1 MHYSMNMMIRRYKNK
16 IEYVSSGLR
25 RQIAAGKLK
34 PGMRLASSAAI
45 AQEFSVSLM
54 TADRA
59 IRQLAAEGLLK
70 RITGCGTFIRSNRET
85 LLICIKDPVVR
96 NSLFQRENLYRENTY
111 PIIERE
117 FLKYD
122 AKIQYVKTWEKLEN
136 LNPDGILCSDI
147 PPPDFERKVP
157 IALFLNYRLFD
168 EPLIQCVPDLQ
179 GVMLRICSRLA
190 HKKIRRIY
198 VTANPA
204 SRIRYFANAF
214 LSWLEKFGLKS
225 KVEYS
230 EASIT
235 AKLLPF
241 HLGYQYGMGLPDV
254 HQCVIFATSDFR
266 ASGILK
272 ALDERGFRPGE
283 YDLISCNNWEA
294 YGYHPFP
301 RARLTSIDFRRE
313 ECLREIVR
321 LLCETIRQPQEG
333 QIRIVK
339 FPAVLKIRES
349 GLQ

>member
-85 LLICIKDPVVR
+85 LLICIKDSVVR

-117 FLKYD
+117 FLKYE
-122 AKIQYVKTWEKLEN
+122 AKIQYVKTWEELNN
-136 LNPDGILCSDI
+136 LNPSGILCSDI
-147 PPPDFERKVP
+147 PPLDFERTVP
-157 IALFLNYRLFD
+157 VALFRNYRLVND
-168 EPLIQCVPDLQ
+168 PLIQCVPDLAD
-179 GVMLRICSRLA
+179 VMRDICSRLV

-198 VTANPA
+198 ISTTSD
-204 SRIRYFANAF
+204 SRIRYFFDTF
-214 LSWLEKFGLKS
+214 LEWLEKFGLTS
-225 KVEYS
+225 KVEHS
-230 EASIT
+230 ESSFT
-235 AKLLPF
+235 PTLLPF
-241 HLGYQYGMGLPDV
+241 QLGYQYGMSLPDV
-254 HQCVIFATSDFR
+254 SHCAIFATSDFR

-272 ALDERGFRPGE
+272 ALDARGYRPGQ

-294 YGYHPFP
+294 YGYRPFQHS
-301 RARLTSIDFRRE
+301 RLTSIDFRRE
-313 ECLREIVR
+313 ECLREVVH
-321 LLCETIRQPQEG
+321 LLCETIRQPREG

-339 FPAVLKIRES
+339 YPAYLKIRES

>member
-1 MHYSMNMMIRRYKNK
+1 MNMMIRRYKNK

-25 RQIAAGKLK
+25 RQIMDGKLK
-34 PGMRLASSAAI
+34 PGMKLASSASI
-45 AQEFSVSLM
+45 AEEFSVSPM

-85 LLICIKDPVVR
+85 MRICIKDAVIK

-111 PIIERE
+111 PIIEQE

-122 AKIQYVKTWEKLEN
+122 ARIQYVKTWEELEN

-147 PPPDFERKVP
+147 PPLDFEGKAP
-157 IALFLNYRLFD
+157 IALFRNYRLTD
-168 EPLIQCVPDLQ
+168 GPLIQCVPDLED
-179 GVMLRICSRLA
+179 VMRSICSKLTR
-190 HKKIRRIY
+190 KKIRRIY
-198 VTANPA
+198 VTANPNF
-204 SRIRYFANAF
+204 RIRYFADAF
-214 LSWLEKFGLKS
+214 LSWLEKFALKS
-225 KVEYS
+225 KLEYS

-241 HLGYQYGMGLPDV
+241 QLGYQYGMGLPDV

-301 RARLTSIDFRRE
+301 SARLTSIDFRRE
-313 ECLREIVR
+313 ECLREVVR
-321 LLCETIRQPQEG
+321 LLCNTVRSPREG
-333 QIRIVK
+333 QIPIVK
-339 FPAVLKIRES
+339 YPAYLKIRES
-349 GLQ
+349 GLR

>member
-1 MHYSMNMMIRRYKNK
+1 MHYSINMMIRRYKNK

-25 RQIAAGKLK
+25 RQIADGKLQ
-34 PGMRLASSAAI
+34 PGMKLASSASI

-85 LLICIKDPVVR
+85 MLICIKDTVIR
-96 NSLFQRENLYRENTY
+96 NSLYQRENLYRENTY

-122 AKIQYVKTWEKLEN
+122 AKIQYVKTWEELEN
-136 LNPDGILCSDI
+136 LNPEGILCSDI

-157 IALFLNYRLFD
+157 IALFRNYRLID

-179 GVMLRICSRLA
+179 KVMLRICSSLA
-190 HKKIRRIY
+190 QKKIRRIY
-198 VTANPA
+198 VTANPT
-204 SRIRYFANAF
+204 SQIRYFADAF

-225 KVEYS
+225 KLEYS

-241 HLGYQYGMGLPDV
+241 QLGYRYGMTLPDV
-254 HQCVIFATSDFR
+254 HQCAIFATSDFR

-294 YGYHPFP
+294 YGYRPFP
-301 RARLTSIDFRRE
+301 KARLTSIDLRRE
-313 ECLREIVR
+313 ECLREVVR
-321 LLCETIRQPQEG
+321 LLCNTVRSPQEG
-333 QIRIVK
+333 QIPIVK
-339 FPAVLKIRES
+339 YPAYLKIRES
-349 GLQ
+349 GLR